1 MELAT
6 LSLFTATLSNSP
18 KFQASVSKWTILSQV
33 AIYVKGQHRQHEHA
47 ISENSNQ
54 EQLMKTKR
62 LTYTTSQWQKSA
74 NLGFSE
80 RKDHVKFQF
89 TKISEKEYA
98 TQEFYTQTIFPFY
111 TRVKGRY
118 F

>member
-1 MELAT
+1 M
-6 LSLFTATLSNSP
+6 
-18 KFQASVSKWTILSQV
+18 SKGNTDV
-33 AIYVKGQHRQHEHA
+33 FKHE
-47 ISENSNQ
+47 ISENSTQ
-54 EQLMKTKR
+54 EQLMKTKQ
-62 LTYTTSQWQKSA
+62 LTHTTSQWQKSA

-111 TRVKGRY
+111 TRLKGRH

>member
-1 MELAT
+1 
-6 LSLFTATLSNSP
+6 
-18 KFQASVSKWTILSQV
+18 
-33 AIYVKGQHRQHEHA
+33 
-47 ISENSNQ
+47 
-54 EQLMKTKR
+54 MKTKR

-111 TRVKGRY
+111 TRDGRPVLRPGAAHGGESRVGPAGVLGQGGWWTQAAASRGPAVSPEPAAGSPQTRHHP
-118 F
+118 